1 MSPRAAVAVLI
12 LLLTASS
19 LGAQQTAPATTPT
32 QETPSADRRIF
43 GIGPKFDVSERDNPR
58 ALTPNEKFR
67 LFATDATRPY
77 QFLAAAAVTGISMT
91 GHENRGFG
99 QGGEGFAK
107 RFGAAMADEAS
118 SAFFGEF
125 LFPTIFHQDPRYFRR
140 GTGTG
145 GQRLGYAISR
155 VVVTRS
161 DTGKSQFNASKIVG
175 TMSSGVLANAYYPD
189 SERSVSRTL
198 TTIGINLGT
207 AAGLNLVKEFWPRG
221 GKRKH

>member
-1 MSPRAAVAVLI
+1 MSTRSIAAVLF
-12 LLLTASS
+12 LLLSASS
-19 LGAQQTAPATTPT
+19 LQAQKTAPATTPA
-32 QETPSADRRIF
+32 QQTPSGDRRIF
-43 GIGPKFDVSERDNPR
+43 GIGPKFDVSERNNPR

-77 QFLAAAAVTGISMT
+77 QFVAAAAVSGLSMT
-91 GHENRGFG
+91 SHKNRGFG

-125 LFPTIFHQDPRYFRR
+125 LFPAVFHQDPRYFRR

-145 GQRLGYAISR
+145 GERLRYAMSR

-161 DTGKSQFNASKIVG
+161 DSGKSQVNGSKILG
-175 TMSSGVLANAYYPD
+175 AMFSGALANAYYPET
-189 SERSVSRTL
+189 ERTVGRTF

-207 AAGLNLVKEFWPRG
+207 AAGLNLVKEFWPRR
-221 GKRKH
+221 KRQ